1 MTSVLDRPVVVEGEP
16 QDVVDA
22 VVVAQTNTL
31 KAKALFTVL
40 SDALLFTSPVSARL
54 PFLEAVR
61 LEFGGG
67 QLTAAATDRFV
78 LGVSRVD
85 YTGERFAM
93 MLAGDDAKTLVRI
106 AKTAKRDEDLREVT
120 VEVAD
125 ADALLPEVT
134 FRFSTGESMRVR
146 GADFTFPKWRHLVP
160 ADTSRMGRIA
170 GMGYD
175 PARLLKFTKVRPDEA
190 GAGAPMVVFPSV
202 TSEGRPGPTAIRI
215 GEHFMGVLMP
225 FRPPA
230 GDDWIYQRPGW
241 LDETASVAVSGPE
254 GGR

>member
-16 QDVVDA
+16 QDVADS
-22 VVVAQTNTL
+22 VVVAEANTL
-31 KAKALFTVL
+31 TAKALFTVL
-40 SDALLFTSPVSARL
+40 ADALLFTSPPSARL

-67 QLTAAATDRFV
+67 QLVAAATDRFA

-85 YTGERFAM
+85 YTGEGFAM
-93 MLAGDDAKTLVRI
+93 MLAGDDAKTLVKI
-106 AKTAKRDEDLREVT
+106 AKTAKRDEGLREVT

-125 ADALLPEVT
+125 ADVLPEVT

-146 GADFTFPKWRHLVP
+146 GVDVTFPKWRQLVP
-160 ADTSRMGRIA
+160 ADASRMGGIV

-190 GAGAPMVVFPSV
+190 GAGARMVVFPSV
-202 TSEGRPGPTAIRI
+202 TSDGRPGPTAIRV
-215 GEHFMGVLMP
+215 GEHFVGALMP
-225 FRPPA
+225 VRPPT
-230 GDDWIYQRPGW
+230 GDDWTYQRPGW
-241 LDETASVAVSGPE
+241 LDETATAAASGPE
-254 GGR
+254 GDR